1 MTRILR
7 TVGGMAQHDIF
18 SSPSRYIQGKGA
30 IADLGEHLKK
40 LGENPL
46 LVSDDTVWGI
56 VEKQLTEG
64 FESAG
69 LPVNRVSFEKFAT
82 AKAVDG
88 LVEKIKENDHDIIVG
103 IGGGSA
109 IDAAKAAGFDADIV
123 WASVPTA
130 ASSDAPTSTLAVI
143 YTEDGAFDEYRFYPK
158 NPDVVLIDTQ
168 LVAGAPEQFLVAG
181 IGDALATWVE
191 ARAAAK
197 GNGTT
202 MNGGHPTRAGAALAK
217 LSWDILWEHGLAAL
231 DAVRAGV
238 VTPALE
244 AVVEANTLLSGL
256 GFESGGLAAAHA
268 IHDGLT
274 AAEQTHGLS
283 HGQKV
288 NIGTCAQLIMEG
300 ADAQELEDFIEFT
313 TKVGLPNTLTE
324 VGLTP
329 DDTAELEA
337 VAKAAT
343 AEEETIHNMPFP
355 VTPEMVVESLIAL
368 ERISRRVREERGLPE
383 PVKYE
388 AKH

>member
-1 MTRILR
+1 
-7 TVGGMAQHDIF
+7 MAQHDIF

-56 VEKQLTEG
+56 VEKPLTEG
-64 FESAG
+64 FEKEG
-69 LPVNRVSFEKFAT
+69 LPVTRVSFEKFAT
-82 AKAVDG
+82 AKAVDA

-109 IDAAKAAGFDADIV
+109 IDAAKAAGFNADIV

-217 LSWDILWEHGLAAL
+217 LSWDILWENALPAL
-231 DAVRAGV
+231 DAVRSGV

-300 ADAQELEDFIEFT
+300 ADTKELEDFIEFT

-324 VGLTP
+324 VGLSP
-329 DDTAELEA
+329 DDTEELEA

-355 VTPEMVVESLIAL
+355 VTPEMVVEALIAL
-368 ERISRRVREERGLPE
+368 ERISRRVREERGLPK

-388 AKH
+388 AEH